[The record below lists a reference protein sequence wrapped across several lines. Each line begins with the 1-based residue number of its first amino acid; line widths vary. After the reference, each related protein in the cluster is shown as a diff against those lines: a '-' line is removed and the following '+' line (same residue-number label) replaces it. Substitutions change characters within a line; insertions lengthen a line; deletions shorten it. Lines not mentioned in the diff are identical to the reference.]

1 MRVRLSIGGVFM
13 AVIPLTDPGDIKLYI
28 LCIMQ
33 KVGYPL
39 AYSDINDL
47 ALYEGV
53 ISNMDFIEA
62 FDALENDNLIR
73 QDESGNFAVT
83 EDGEFIERTLKS
95 ELSGYI
101 HDRSLRAALNSISFR
116 DVKKNIKINE
126 LEDGTYMVDMSL
138 IRKKT
143 ELIHLQLTFDTSY
156 QAQKAAGAFSDDPE
170 LIYTRLISLLG
181 GA

>member
-73 QDESGNFAVT
+73 QDEDLCAPRSTAY
-83 EDGEFIERTLKS
+83 RSATLK
-95 ELSGYI
+95 
-101 HDRSLRAALNSISFR
+101 R
-116 DVKKNIKINE
+116 
-126 LEDGTYMVDMSL
+126 T
-138 IRKKT
+138 
-143 ELIHLQLTFDTSY
+143 
-156 QAQKAAGAFSDDPE
+156 
-170 LIYTRLISLLG
+170 
-181 GA
+181 

>member
-1 MRVRLSIGGVFM
+1 M

-33 KVGYPL
+33 KIGYPL

-62 FDALENDNLIR
+62 FDALEKDNLVKA
-73 QDESGNFAVT
+73 DESGLFAVT
-83 EDGEFIERTLKS
+83 EDGKFIAKTLKS

-101 HDRSLRAALNSISFR
+101 SDRSLRAAIKSIDIGKSEI
-116 DVKKNIKINE
+116 KKNIKINE
-126 LEDGTYMVDMSL
+126 TDDKKFKVDMSL
-138 IRKKT
+138 SHKNTVLLEIS
-143 ELIHLQLTFDTSY
+143 LTFDTMY
-156 QAQKAAGAFSDDPE
+156 QAQKAAGAFSEDP
-170 LIYTRLISLLG
+170 LLVYTRLVSLLG

>member
-1 MRVRLSIGGVFM
+1 M

-28 LCIMQ
+28 LCVMQ
-33 KVGYPL
+33 KIGYPL
-39 AYSDINDL
+39 SYPDINDL

-62 FDALENDNLIR
+62 FDALERDKLISE
-73 QDESGNFAVT
+73 DESGLFSVT
-83 EDGEFIERTLKS
+83 EDGQFIAKTLKS

-101 HDRSLRAALNSISFR
+101 SDRSLRAAVKSI
-116 DVKKNIKINE
+116 DIGKAEIKKNIKITE
-126 LEDGTYMVDMSL
+126 TEEKKFKVDMSL
-138 IRKKT
+138 SHKST
-143 ELIHLQLTFDTSY
+143 VLIDISLTFDTMY
-156 QAQKAAGAFSDDPE
+156 QAQKAAGAFSEDPV

>member
-1 MRVRLSIGGVFM
+1 M

-33 KVGYPL
+33 KIGYPL
-39 AYSDINDL
+39 SYSDINDL

-62 FDALENDNLIR
+62 FDALENDGLIKP
-73 QDESGNFAVT
+73 DESGLYAVT
-83 EDGEFIERTLKS
+83 GDGEFIAKTLKS

-101 HDRSLRAALNSISFR
+101 HDRSLRAAINSISFR
-116 DVKKNIKINE
+116 NHDVRKDIKITE
-126 LEDGTYMVDMSL
+126 QQDGTFTVDMTL
-138 IRKKT
+138 IRKKA
-143 ELIHLQLTFDTSY
+143 ELLHMRLTFDTRY

-181 GA
+181 GV

>member
-1 MRVRLSIGGVFM
+1 M

-33 KVGYPL
+33 KIGYPL

-62 FDALENDNLIR
+62 FDALEKDNLVKA
-73 QDESGNFAVT
+73 DESGLFAVT
-83 EDGEFIERTLKS
+83 EDGKFIAKTLKS
-95 ELSGYI
+95 EISGYI
-101 HDRSLRAALNSISFR
+101 HDRSLRAALNNISFR
-116 DVKKNIKINE
+116 DVKKKIEIKE
-126 LEDGTYMVDMSL
+126 LEDGTYKVDMTL

-143 ELIHLQLTFDTSY
+143 ELLHIQMTFDTMY
-156 QAQKAAGAFSDDPE
+156 QAQKAAGAFNDDPE
-170 LIYTRLISLLG
+170 LIYRRLVSLLSG
-181 GA
+181 T

>member
-1 MRVRLSIGGVFM
+1 M

-39 AYSDINDL
+39 SYSDINDL
-47 ALYEGV
+47 SLYEGV

-62 FDALENDNLIR
+62 FDALENDKLVFA
-73 QDESGNFAVT
+73 DENGLFAVT
-83 EDGEFIERTLKS
+83 EDGEFLVKALKS

-101 HDRSLRAALNSISFR
+101 SDRGLRAALKSIDFR
-116 DVKKNIKINE
+116 KSNVKRKIE
-126 LEDGTYMVDMSL
+126 ITETEDGRYKADMSL
-138 IRKKT
+138 LHNNT
-143 ELIHLQLTFDTSY
+143 AFFELSLTFDTLY
-156 QAQKAAGAFSDDPE
+156 QAQKAAGSFNDDTE
-170 LIYTRLISLLG
+170 LIYTRLIFLLG

>member
-1 MRVRLSIGGVFM
+1 M

-33 KVGYPL
+33 NIGYPL
-39 AYSDINDL
+39 EYSDINDL

-62 FDALENDNLIR
+62 FDKLESDNLVYSN
-73 QDESGNFAVT
+73 ESGLFAVT
-83 EDGEFIERTLKS
+83 EDGAFLAKALKS

-101 HDRSLRAALNSISFR
+101 SDRSLRAALKSIDFR
-116 DVKKNIKINE
+116 KSKVKKNIKINE
-126 LEDGTYMVDMSL
+126 TDDGKYKVDMSL
-138 IRKKT
+138 SHKNAT
-143 ELIHLQLTFDTSY
+143 LLELSLTFDTMY

-170 LIYTRLISLLG
+170 LIYARLISLLG

>member
-1 MRVRLSIGGVFM
+1 M
-13 AVIPLTDPGDIKLYI
+13 AIIPLTDPGDIKLYI

-33 KVGYPL
+33 KIGYPL
-39 AYSDINDL
+39 SYSDINDL

-62 FDALENDNLIR
+62 FDALENDNLVKP
-73 QDESGNFAVT
+73 DESGLFAVT
-83 EDGEFIERTLKS
+83 EDGEFIAKTLKS
-95 ELSGYI
+95 EISGYI

-116 DVKKNIKINE
+116 DVKKNIKITE
-126 LEDGTYMVDMSL
+126 LEDGSYEVNMSL

-143 ELIHLQLTFDTSY
+143 ELLNIKLTFDTMY

-170 LIYTRLISLLG
+170 LIYRRLISLLG